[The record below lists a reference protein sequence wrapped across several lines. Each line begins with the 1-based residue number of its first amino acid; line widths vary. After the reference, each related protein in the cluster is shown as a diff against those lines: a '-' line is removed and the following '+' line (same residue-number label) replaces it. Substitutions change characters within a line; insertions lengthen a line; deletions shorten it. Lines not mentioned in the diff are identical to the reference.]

1 MDLKKLLL
9 NEANTDLSYV
19 VNSEKVSFENADNK
33 VLPELTIYKGATFK
47 PDGKGN
53 LVSKTKFNFLSTAS
67 GEVVMNYNDYAP
79 LETIADIKYYTYS
92 DNVIY
97 NCKTNKFSVPNKS
110 PEKYFAEDSPA
121 PELVKK
127 LNNLCFKSKNQKDFY
142 GAESVGGGKSY
153 TQKNNYPLT
162 LKDSS
167 KKIIIPAGTGYSY
180 REGKNGASF
189 RLPNKSYGWFGCNS
203 KQFQIGGKIYKDT
216 NGGLV
221 NILVKN
227 LCGSVGNT
235 QTTPEPPQYI
245 GGGGAQT
252 TQSQTPTLIK
262 QIQKT
267 IGVAETGKLTDTEI
281 QTIYDKLNPSAP
293 VDVKPEKLPYLPAGQ
308 VKSDTAPTQLAG
320 VPLREE
326 VNRIKEMMGIVL
338 NEQSTPTEP
347 QPEKTPTEKLQEL
360 LNTKFS
366 VGLDVDGKMGPKTA
380 QAIINALGKTTTT
393 SSQATPTPS
402 PTNQTSTDTKPTDN
416 TSPEP
421 KLGDNKETI
430 PTI

>member
-19 VNSEKVSFENADNK
+19 VSSEKVSFENADTK

-53 LVSKTKFNFLSTAS
+53 LVSKTKFNFLSTAN

-97 NCKTNKFSVPNKS
+97 NCKTGKFSVPNKS
-110 PEKYFAEDSPA
+110 PNKYFAEDSPA

-127 LNNLCFKSKNQKDFY
+127 LNNLCSKSKNQKDFY

-162 LKDSS
+162 PKDGS
-167 KKIIIPAGTGYSY
+167 KKIILPAGTGYAY
-180 REGKNGASF
+180 KEGKNGASF
-189 RLPNKSYGWFGCNS
+189 RLPNNLNGWFGCNS
-203 KQFQIGGKIYKDT
+203 KQFQINGKLYKDT

-221 NILVKN
+221 KMLVNN
-227 LCGSVGNT
+227 LCGSVGST
-235 QTTPEPPQYI
+235 QTTPERVP
-245 GGGGAQT
+245 GGGDNAPT
-252 TQSQTPTLIK
+252 RQSQTPTLIN

-267 IGVAETGKLTDTEI
+267 IGVTETGKLTDTEI
-281 QTIYDKLNPSAP
+281 QTIYDKLNPSTP
-293 VDVKPEKLPYLPAGQ
+293 VNTETGNLKINPSNKMQ
-308 VKSDTAPTQLAG
+308 VDSKTAPTQLAG
-320 VPLREE
+320 APLSEE

-347 QPEKTPTEKLQEL
+347 QPEKTPTQKLQEL
-360 LNTKFS
+360 LNSKFS
-366 VGLDVDGKMGPKTA
+366 AGLVPDGKIGPKTA
-380 QAIINALGKTTTT
+380 QAVINALGKTTV
-393 SSQATPTPS
+393 ATPTPS
-402 PTNQTSTDTKPTDN
+402 STNQTSSGIPSETKPTDN
-416 TSPEP
+416 TS
-421 KLGDNKETI
+421 KEVKQSTEYI
-430 PTI
+430 KIE

>member
-19 VNSEKVSFENADNK
+19 VSSEKVSFENADTK

-53 LVSKTKFNFLSTAS
+53 LVSKTKFNFLSTAN

-97 NCKTNKFSVPNKS
+97 NCKTGKFSVPNKS
-110 PEKYFAEDSPA
+110 PNKYFAEDSPA

-127 LNNLCFKSKNQKDFY
+127 LNNLCSKSKNQKDFY

-162 LKDSS
+162 PKDGS
-167 KKIIIPAGTGYSY
+167 KKIILPAGTGYAY
-180 REGKNGASF
+180 KEGKNGASF
-189 RLPNKSYGWFGCNS
+189 RLPNNLNGWFGCNS
-203 KQFQIGGKIYKDT
+203 KQFQINGKLYKDT

-221 NILVKN
+221 KMLVNN
-227 LCGSVGNT
+227 LCGSVGST
-235 QTTPEPPQYI
+235 QTTPERVP
-245 GGGGAQT
+245 GGGDNAPT
-252 TQSQTPTLIK
+252 RQSQTPTLIN

-267 IGVAETGKLTDTEI
+267 IGVTETGKLTDTEI
-281 QTIYDKLNPSAP
+281 QTIYDKLNPSTP
-293 VDVKPEKLPYLPAGQ
+293 VNTETGNLKINPSNKMQ
-308 VKSDTAPTQLAG
+308 VDSKTAPTQLM
-320 VPLREE
+320 REE
-326 VNRIKEMMGIVL
+326 INRIKEMMGIVL

-360 LNTKFS
+360 LNSKFS
-366 VGLDVDGKMGPKTA
+366 AGLTVDGKMGPKTA
-380 QAIINALGKTTTT
+380 QAIINALGKT
-393 SSQATPTPS
+393 PTPS
-402 PTNQTSTDTKPTDN
+402 STNQTSSGTPAETKLTDN
-416 TSPEP
+416 TSVGTP
-421 KLGDNKETI
+421 KQDSSTTQKREY
-430 PTI
+430 

>member
-9 NEANTDLSYV
+9 SEANTDLSYV
-19 VNSEKVSFENADNK
+19 VSSEKVSFENADTK

-53 LVSKTKFNFLSTAS
+53 LVSKTKFNFLSTAN

-97 NCKTNKFSVPNKS
+97 NCKTGKFSVPNKS
-110 PEKYFAEDSPA
+110 PNKYFAEDSPA

-127 LNNLCFKSKNQKDFY
+127 LNNLCSKSKNQKDFY
-142 GAESVGGGKSY
+142 SAESVGGGKSY

-162 LKDSS
+162 PKDGS
-167 KKIIIPAGTGYSY
+167 KKIILPAGTGYAY
-180 REGKNGASF
+180 KEGKNGASF
-189 RLPNKSYGWFGCNS
+189 RLPNNLNGWFGCNS
-203 KQFQIGGKIYKDT
+203 KQFQINGKLYKDT

-221 NILVKN
+221 KMLVNN
-227 LCGSVGNT
+227 LCGSVGST
-235 QTTPEPPQYI
+235 QTTPERVP
-245 GGGGAQT
+245 GGGDNAPT
-252 TQSQTPTLIK
+252 RQSQTPTLIN

-267 IGVAETGKLTDTEI
+267 IGVTETGKLTDTEI
-281 QTIYDKLNPSAP
+281 QTIYDKLNPSTP
-293 VDVKPEKLPYLPAGQ
+293 VNTETKNLKINPSNKMQ
-308 VKSDTAPTQLAG
+308 VDSNTAPTQLAG
-320 VPLREE
+320 VPLSEE

-360 LNTKFS
+360 LNSKFS
-366 VGLDVDGKMGPKTA
+366 AGLVVDGKMGPKTA
-380 QAIINALGKTTTT
+380 QAIINALGKSTKT
-393 SSQATPTPS
+393 SIGTPPVYVSKKVKPS
-402 PTNQTSTDTKPTDN
+402 DDVSKEVKQSA
-416 TSPEP
+416 EFI
-421 KLGDNKETI
+421 KL
-430 PTI
+430 